1 MFNSCIWTKP
11 PTFKQ
16 QNNVQTKERMERKM
30 LIIWGR
36 DIGGIMS
43 AQLSNGASYKSKM
56 ET

>member
-1 MFNSCIWTKP
+1 MLNSCIWTKP
-11 PTFKQ
+11 PTYKQ
-16 QNNVQTKERMERKM
+16 QNNVQTKERMKRKM